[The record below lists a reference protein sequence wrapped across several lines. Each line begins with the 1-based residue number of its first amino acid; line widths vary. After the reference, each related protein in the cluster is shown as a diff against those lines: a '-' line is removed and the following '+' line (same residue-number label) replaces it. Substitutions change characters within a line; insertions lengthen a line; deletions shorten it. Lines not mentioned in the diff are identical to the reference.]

1 MKALRQRALAAIAAN
16 REPGFHFAGNFCG
29 VAFHREA
36 GGSKVTLEP
45 GAHCVDADGQVN
57 WGVMAMVADMALAAS
72 IRAGLDPRT
81 RLATV
86 SMSLQFTGAPRVG
99 PMVGRGTAE
108 GFFGGG
114 DSRQGLARVTV
125 ECGGTTIGF
134 GHGAFMALEPPPGI
148 ALFPLPGPDR
158 LAAPPV
164 PEAEFTPDELEL
176 LRHVDATLG
185 EQHARGDFI
194 GHLFGYQPRRTR
206 TGATGALRNGSHVA
220 NRVGHVQ
227 GGILMG
233 FAAATAQAALP
244 HSWALA
250 GISACFVSPGQGAV
264 LHATSRVLHHG
275 LMTSVVQTEIT
286 GANRRR
292 ILEAVT
298 THSRIVGNRDPESA

>member
-1 MKALRQRALAAIAAN
+1 MKALRERALAAIAAN

-29 VAFHREA
+29 VAFQRED

-99 PMVGRGTAE
+99 SMVARGTAE

-114 DSRQGLARVTV
+114 DSRQGLSRVTV
-125 ECGGTTIGF
+125 ECGGTTIAF
-134 GHGAFMALEPPPGI
+134 GHGAFMALAPPPGI

-158 LAAPPV
+158 PAV
-164 PEAEFTPDELEL
+164 PAIPETELTADELEL
-176 LRHVDATLG
+176 LRHVDATL
-185 EQHARGDFI
+185 EHRPAKGDFI
-194 GHLFGYQPRRTR
+194 RHLFGYQPRRIR
-206 TGATGALRNGSHVA
+206 TGATGTLRNGSHVA

-233 FAAATAQAALP
+233 FAAATGQAALP
-244 HSWALA
+244 QNWALA
-250 GISACFVSPGQGAV
+250 GITACFVSPGQGAV
-264 LHATSRVLHHG
+264 LRASSRVLHHG
-275 LMTSVVQTEIT
+275 LMTSVVQTEVT

-292 ILEAVT
+292 ILEAIT
-298 THSRIVGNRDPESA
+298 THARIVGNRDAEPA

>member
-1 MKALRQRALAAIAAN
+1 MKALRKRALSAIAAN

-36 GGSKVTLEP
+36 GGSKVTLDP
-45 GAHCVDADGQVN
+45 GPHCVDSDGQVN
-57 WGVMAMVADMALAAS
+57 WGVTAMVADMALAAS
-72 IRAGLDPRT
+72 IRAGLDPST

-125 ECGGTTIGF
+125 ECGGKPVAF

-148 ALFPLPGPDR
+148 ALFPLPGPNR
-158 LAAPPV
+158 PAAAAI
-164 PEAEFTPDELEL
+164 PEAELTSEELEL
-176 LRHVDATLG
+176 LRHVDATLDHG
-185 EQHARGDFI
+185 PAKDDFI
-194 GHLFGYQPRRTR
+194 RHLFGFQPRRTR
-206 TGATGALRNGSHVA
+206 TGATGTLRNGSHVA

-244 HSWALA
+244 HNWALA
-250 GISACFVSPGQGAV
+250 GITSCFVSPGQGAV
-264 LHATSRVLHHG
+264 LRASSRVLHHG

-292 ILEAVT
+292 ILETVT